1 MRAEAAITQSQIV
14 ENALE
19 DLVERLPMLSDGTPV
34 DLALLFASDWY
45 EDEYGELMEGLKS
58 RLGDAIII
66 GCSGQGVIGPG
77 EEVET
82 YPAISL
88 QLFSLPGAML
98 RPVRLSPEDIA
109 SQMMANVWA
118 ERLEKLTAQEVNA
131 WLFFVDP
138 FTTEPERLLN
148 LMKTMNAG
156 VPLIGGLASGD
167 QRKQRT
173 YLFLNGEVIDEG
185 AVGLAVGGDYEVR
198 TVVSQG
204 AQPIGQTWTITG
216 AQANYIVSIGNKPAL
231 EVLQQTFA
239 ELSPEM
245 QERAQSNLLI
255 GLAMDEYRDEFG
267 RGDFLIRNL
276 LGVDRESGA
285 VAISAIPREGQTM
298 QFQVRD
304 PEAADDELSILLKR
318 ARDELGGRQP
328 VGALLCACNGRG
340 AGLFGA
346 PNHDAQKLEELLGS
360 VPVAGF
366 FCNGEIGPVG
376 KENYLH
382 GFTASIGLI
391 VPKATAQA

>member
-19 DLVERLPMLSDGTPV
+19 DLVERLPMLSDGTHI

-45 EDEYGELMEGLKS
+45 EDEYDELMQGLKS
-58 RLGDAIII
+58 RLGDAIIL

-82 YPAISL
+82 YPAIAL
-88 QLFSLPGAML
+88 QVFSLPGAML
-98 RPVRLSPEDIA
+98 RPVVLSPEDIA
-109 SQMMANVWA
+109 SPTMANTWA
-118 ERLEKLTAQEVNA
+118 ERLERLTPEQVNA

-138 FTTEPERLLN
+138 FTSDSERFLT
-148 LMKTMNAG
+148 LMKTMNRG
-156 VPLIGGLASGD
+156 VPVIGGLASGD
-167 QRKQRT
+167 SRKQRT
-173 YLFLNGEVIDEG
+173 FLFLNGEVINRG
-185 AVGLAVGGDYEVR
+185 AVGLAVGGDYEVQ

-204 AQPIGQTWTITG
+204 AQPIGENWTITG
-216 AQANYIVSIGNKPAL
+216 VQANYILTIGMRPAL
-231 EVLQQTFA
+231 EVLQETFA
-239 ELSPEM
+239 GLSEEM
-245 QERAQSNLLI
+245 QERARENLLI
-255 GLAMDEYRDEFG
+255 GLAMDEYKDEFG

-276 LGVDRESGA
+276 LGVDRERGA
-285 VAISAIPREGQTM
+285 VAINAMPREGQTV

-304 PEAADDELSILLKR
+304 PEAADDELSVLLRR
-318 ARDELGGRQP
+318 ARDELGGREP

-340 AGLFGA
+340 VGLFGE
-346 PNHDAQKLEELLGS
+346 PHHDAQKLGELMNN

-382 GFTASIGLI
+382 GFTASIALI
-391 VPKATAQA
+391 VPKAKG